1 METQPT
7 HNGLMQIFTSLGLAT
22 ESSLAGLEGG
32 KSDGKAFA
40 SLLSGYL
47 PGQEHKQSQ
56 DVSSNL
62 LSQPITDAELP
73 DLLNPSILGDQG
85 LPHLGQ
91 VLPLDGTSLNS
102 AISMLTA
109 DTSTDTSTD
118 ASAVA
123 LAVRGRDHFNKVS
136 GEGALHQASLN
147 PLNSPVLV
155 ADEGL
160 SAQSLEEHG
169 FYAQSLVASVM
180 ANDSAIAARLSNTPS
195 ISTESAKAGY
205 MMPQNLAPNS
215 ELKAAN
221 SLSNL
226 TASELDA
233 EADRF
238 LGAEPRSSLL
248 KPKSLASTELF
259 TAATTLTPTPVPL
272 VAESTVSLALAMNE
286 DPTSLSL
293 DQLIDAEEIEQGE
306 VETKL
311 TALEKKQDDQTLKLS
326 KGQEAWGNALTERI
340 TMNAAQDIKQV
351 TIHLD
356 PPELGSLE
364 LKLKINDDQQT
375 QVTVQ
380 VQNPQVKEA
389 LESSAHRLRDM
400 LASEGLE
407 LSEFDVQTDAGRGE
421 QSAQDSNGHGQGK
434 SQDSDASEN
443 PAEEISVEIAQP
455 KNNNLL
461 DTFV

>member
-22 ESSLAGLEGG
+22 ESSLAGL
-32 KSDGKAFA
+32 DGENPDSKAFA

-47 PGQEHKQSQ
+47 PSQGDTQSQ
-56 DVSSNL
+56 EVTSGL
-62 LSQPITDAELP
+62 LSQPMADSVLP
-73 DLLNPSILGDQG
+73 NLLSPDTLADQG

-91 VLPLDGTSLNS
+91 GLPLEGTSLTS
-102 AISMLTA
+102 AIGMLTA
-109 DTSTDTSTD
+109 DTSTDTTTD
-118 ASAVA
+118 TSAIALVA
-123 LAVRGRDHFNKVS
+123 RGQGHFPKIPR
-136 GEGALHQASLN
+136 EGALYQNPLN
-147 PLNSPVLV
+147 PLSAPVLD
-155 ADEGL
+155 ANDAL
-160 SAQSLEEHG
+160 ASQSLEDNG
-169 FYAQSLVASVM
+169 FYVQSLVSSVM
-180 ANDSAIAARLSNTPS
+180 ANDSAIAARLNNATS

-205 MMPQNLAPNS
+205 VMPQNLAPNS
-215 ELKAAN
+215 ELKTAN
-221 SLSNL
+221 SLANL

-248 KPKSLASTELF
+248 KSKSSVSTELF
-259 TAATTLTPTPVPL
+259 SASPNLASAQAPSIT
-272 VAESTVSLALAMNE
+272 ESTVSLALAMNE
-286 DPTSLSL
+286 NPTSLTL

-364 LKLKINDDQQT
+364 LKMKINDDQQA
-375 QVTVQ
+375 QVVVQ

-421 QSAQDSNGHGQGK
+421 QSSQDSNDQGQGK
-434 SQDSDASEN
+434 SQNSDTSEN
-443 PAEEISVEIAQP
+443 PGEEISVEIAQP

>member
-22 ESSLAGLEGG
+22 DNSLAGLEGDNP
-32 KSDGKAFA
+32 DGNAFA

-47 PGQEHKQSQ
+47 PGQADNQSQ
-56 DVSSNL
+56 DVNPDL
-62 LSQPITDAELP
+62 LSKPVAESELP
-73 DLLNPSILGDQG
+73 DLLTPVILTDQS

-91 VLPLDGTSLNS
+91 ALPLERTSLTS
-102 AISMLTA
+102 AIGMLTA
-109 DTSTDTSTD
+109 DTSTDATAN
-118 ASAVA
+118 ASADALVA
-123 LAVRGRDHFNKVS
+123 RGQAHFPKVP
-136 GEGALHQASLN
+136 GGGDLYQTSLN
-147 PLNSPVLV
+147 PLNGPVL
-155 ADEGL
+155 AFDDAL
-160 SAQSLEEHG
+160 ASQSLEDNG
-169 FYAQSLVASVM
+169 FYAQSLVSSVM
-180 ANDSAIAARLSNTPS
+180 ANDSAIAARLNSSTS
-195 ISTESAKAGY
+195 ISTESAKSGY
-205 MMPQNLAPNS
+205 VMPQNLAPNS
-215 ELKAAN
+215 ELKTAN
-221 SLSNL
+221 SLTNL

-238 LGAEPRSSLL
+238 LGAEPKSSLL
-248 KPKSLASTELF
+248 KPKSSVMTELLSASPNLAPAQAPSI
-259 TAATTLTPTPVPL
+259 T
-272 VAESTVSLALAMNE
+272 ESSVSLALAMNE
-286 DPTSLSL
+286 DPTSLTL

-364 LKLKINDDQQT
+364 LKMKINDDQQA
-375 QVTVQ
+375 QVVVQ

-407 LSEFDVQTDAGRGE
+407 LSEFDVQADAGRGE
-421 QSAQDSNGHGQGK
+421 QSSPDSNDQGQEK
-434 SQDSDASEN
+434 SQDSDTSEN
-443 PAEEISVEIAQP
+443 LAEGISVEIAQP

>member
-22 ESSLAGLEGG
+22 DSSLAGLEGENP
-32 KSDGKAFA
+32 DGNAFA

-47 PGQEHKQSQ
+47 PSQAHNQSQ
-56 DVSSNL
+56 DVNPDL
-62 LSQPITDAELP
+62 LSQPMAESGLP
-73 DLLNPSILGDQG
+73 DLLTPAILTDQS
-85 LPHLGQ
+85 LPPLGQ
-91 VLPLDGTSLNS
+91 TLPLGATLLNSAANILIADTSSGALALAAAGQGPFNNVSREGALPQASLKSLNS
-102 AISMLTA
+102 P
-109 DTSTDTSTD
+109 
-118 ASAVA
+118 A
-123 LAVRGRDHFNKVS
+123 LAPDDV
-136 GEGALHQASLN
+136 LAS
-147 PLNSPVLV
+147 
-155 ADEGL
+155 
-160 SAQSLEEHG
+160 QSLEENG

-180 ANDSAIAARLSNTPS
+180 ANDSAIAARLSNAPSNAPS

-205 MMPQNLAPNS
+205 VMPQNLAPNS
-215 ELKAAN
+215 ELKTAS

-226 TASELDA
+226 TVSELDAEA

-248 KPKSLASTELF
+248 KPKGSISTELF
-259 TAATTLTPTPVPL
+259 SASSNLAPAPAPSII
-272 VAESTVSLALAMNE
+272 ESTVSLALAMNE

-364 LKLKINDDQQT
+364 LKMKINDDQQA
-375 QVTVQ
+375 QVVVQ

-407 LSEFDVQTDAGRGE
+407 LSEFDVQADAGRGE
-421 QSAQDSNGHGQGK
+421 QSSQDSNDQGK
-434 SQDSDASEN
+434 SQNSDTSVN
-443 PAEEISVEIAQP
+443 PGEEISVEIAQP